1 MKKKSAVAVKTLGDK
16 LDKIS
21 ESFTINMY
29 DNGYMI
35 EAGGRDKDNNWSN
48 AKIMVQSVDDLLAL
62 VREATEMERD
72 S

>member
-1 MKKKSAVAVKTLGDK
+1 MKKKSPGAVKTLSDK
-16 LDKIS
+16 LDKVS

-35 EAGGRDKDNNWSN
+35 EVGGRDKDNNWSN
-48 AKIMVQSVDDLLAL
+48 AKILVQSVDELLAL
-62 VREATEMERD
+62 VREATDMERD

>member
-1 MKKKSAVAVKTLGDK
+1 MKKKSPGVVKTLGDK
-16 LDKIS
+16 LDKVS

-35 EAGGRDKDNNWSN
+35 EAGGRDQDGNWSN
-48 AKIMVQSVDDLLAL
+48 AKILVQSVDELLAL

>member
-1 MKKKSAVAVKTLGDK
+1 MKKKSPGVVKTLSDK
-16 LDKIS
+16 LDKVS

-35 EAGGRDKDNNWSN
+35 EVGGRDKDSNWSN
-48 AKIMVQSVDDLLAL
+48 AKILVQSVDELLAL

-72 S
+72 N